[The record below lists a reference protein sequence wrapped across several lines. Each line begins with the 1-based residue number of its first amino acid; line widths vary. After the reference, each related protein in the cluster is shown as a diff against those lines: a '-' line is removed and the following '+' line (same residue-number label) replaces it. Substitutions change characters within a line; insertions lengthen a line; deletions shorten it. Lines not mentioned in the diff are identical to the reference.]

1 MLKKAR
7 KKKIVAKLKAKKKP
21 KLSALILKG
30 CKLDGPKVSGT
41 LVRLSPVK
49 GEPYDRVTGACA
61 LGAATIALA
70 KRRFPKLDLGK
81 ILYGSPEYHALKTY
95 PDLRSSILVER
106 LPPVV
111 VKLLKLNSSI
121 LARQRWTDLHA
132 VVTGLNDNTSWS
144 REKIARVV
152 KSLGY

>member
-111 VKLLKLNSSI
+111 VKLLKISSGVQ
-121 LARQRWTDLHA
+121 QRYTDLHA